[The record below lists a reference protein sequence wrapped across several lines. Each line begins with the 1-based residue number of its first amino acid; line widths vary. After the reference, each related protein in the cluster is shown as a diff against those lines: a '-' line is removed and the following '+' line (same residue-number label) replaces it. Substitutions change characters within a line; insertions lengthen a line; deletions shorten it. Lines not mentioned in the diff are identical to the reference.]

1 MVRITDLDPEMAEFL
16 AGYPI
21 PAIPGSPWTEPAP
34 ASMRRVSL
42 VSSAGL
48 RLRTDPA
55 FSEGS
60 ADYRRIPVEGAG
72 DVIQDHVSVA
82 HDRTGFQEDVNVVFP
97 LQRLLE
103 IADDGAIGSVANTHY
118 SFMGATDPR
127 AMEGAARHLAAGM
140 KAEAVNTVILA
151 PV

>member
-16 AGYPI
+16 TEFTI
-21 PAIPGSPWTEPAP
+21 PDVPGSPWTEPVA

-48 RLRTDPA
+48 RLRADRA

-60 ADYRRIPVEGAG
+60 ADYRRIPVEGVA
-72 DVIQDHVSVA
+72 DVVQDHVSVS

-97 LQRLLE
+97 LQRLIE
-103 IADDGAIGSVANTHY
+103 IADDGAIGSVAPTHY

-127 AMEGAARHLAAGM
+127 AMERAARHLAGSM

>member
-1 MVRITDLDPEMAEFL
+1 MVRMTDLNPDMAEFL
-16 AGYPI
+16 TEFSI
-21 PAIPGSPWTEPAP
+21 PDIPGSPWTEPVP
-34 ASMRRVSL
+34 PSRRRVAL

-48 RLRTDPA
+48 RLRGDQA

-60 ADYRRIPVEGAG
+60 ADYRSIPVEGAA
-72 DVIQDHVSVA
+72 DVVQDHVSTS
-82 HDRTGFQEDVNVVFP
+82 HDRTGFQEDINVVFP

-103 IADDGAIGSVANTHY
+103 VADDGAIGSVAKTHY
-118 SFMGATDPR
+118 SFMGATDPL
-127 AMEGAARHLAAGM
+127 AMESAARRLAGVM